1 MEKVFEYPSGTPETF
16 SQTGSH
22 LSKSL
27 MKYSSFTILYGVGL
41 LLALVA
47 PAACAVTPLWI
58 EPGTVGGELS
68 GVVISA
74 DGSTIVAGGDQLIAL
89 SRDGEKLWTG
99 WSATC
104 LDISRDGNYILTS
117 RGQVVRLI
125 SGTGTMI
132 WERNME
138 IPVTDI
144 SMAAERSIFAA
155 TGGGRTRTMAFS
167 GLGIASNTTMAVN
180 HLRIMPD
187 GNRIVLTTNK
197 NVQLSNFTLFSEW
210 SDANSTQNLI
220 TVAADGSS
228 FVTATDNRVR
238 MYSGRGNLLWD
249 QKFPG
254 GNAQALASSRDGS
267 LIVIGKDDHTVQA
280 LNSDGTLLWS
290 GNATNW
296 ITSIAVSDDGSTI
309 AAGSM
314 DKKLYVY
321 NHVGNL
327 LGTFTTKSAI
337 KFNSVAVTGDGSLI
351 IVVDETA
358 VYGLQRSAFIPQA
371 TAVETIPEQSP
382 DVTVEMTTAPMRVTT
397 TLSPATWTPVTFSP
411 VVTSPGGETA
421 EAALPLAVPLIA
433 LGFLLLF
440 RSYRP

>member
-1 MEKVFEYPSGTPETF
+1 MNYSGFP
-16 SQTGSH
+16 
-22 LSKSL
+22 
-27 MKYSSFTILYGVGL
+27 ILCGVGL

-58 EPGTVGGELS
+58 VPGTMGGELS

-89 SRDGEKLWTG
+89 SRYGEKLWTG
-99 WSATC
+99 WSGTC
-104 LDISRDGNYILTS
+104 LEISPDGNYLLTS

-125 SGTGTMI
+125 SGSGTMI

-144 SMAAERSIFAA
+144 SMAPEKGIFAA

-180 HLRIMPD
+180 HLKIMPD
-187 GNRIVLTTNK
+187 GNRIVLTTNR

-210 SDANSTQNLI
+210 SDMNSTQNLI
-220 TVAADGSS
+220 AIAADGSS
-228 FVTATDNRVR
+228 FVTANDNRVR
-238 MYSGRGNLLWD
+238 MYSGQGRLIWD
-249 QKFPG
+249 QKFIG
-254 GNAQALASSRDGS
+254 GNAQALASARDGS
-267 LIVIGKDDHTVQA
+267 LIVIGKDDSTVQA
-280 LNSDGTLLWS
+280 LNGNGTVLWT

-296 ITSIAVSDDGSTI
+296 ITSVAISDDGNTI

-321 NHVGNL
+321 NHVGTL

-337 KFNSVAVTGDGSLI
+337 KFNSVAVTSDGSLI

-371 TAVETIPEQSP
+371 TGVEPVPEQSP
-382 DVTVEMTTAPMRVTT
+382 DGAADQTPAPLTVTT
-397 TLSPATWTPVTFSP
+397 TPPSPTWTPVTFSP
-411 VVTSPGGETA
+411 VSATFPGDDPEVPLPL
-421 EAALPLAVPLIA
+421 ALPLTA
-433 LGFLLLF
+433 LGVLLLL
-440 RSYRP
+440 RSYKP